1 MNVSSRRRGDAAPNT
16 RANGPKE
23 HGMRKQK
30 RAWEGSS
37 VCVEPLETRT
47 MMAADTVL
55 EWNQV
60 AVEATRVARLS
71 PNAQTRALA
80 MVHGAVFDAV
90 NGIERDYAPYLV
102 KQHAARWASE
112 EAAAATAAHDVLVR
126 VLPAQQATLDAALT
140 SSLAKVPDGRAEDA
154 GVAFGKLV
162 AQSMIAARQDDGST
176 DVVTYVPGTG
186 PDDWQP
192 TPPAFAPAALPQ
204 WATVEPFGITS
215 PDQFRADPPPSLDS
229 PEFTAA
235 FNQMKAIGAA
245 NSTTR
250 TAEQTEIARFW
261 AGPSGTVQPPG
272 HWNSIARSVADA
284 QGNSLAE
291 NARMLALLNI
301 GMADALITA
310 WDSKFEYSFVR
321 PVTAIRNADNDGNP
335 DTAADPAWSPL
346 LGTPPHPSYM
356 AAHSSLSATAATILA
371 EFYGNQAIAFTSSAE
386 ISAGG
391 PVITRS
397 FNGFWQAAQE
407 AGASR
412 IYGGIHWSFDN
423 QAGLQAG
430 HSVGEFV
437 ADNLLRPRGNTAA
450 DGDHPGGVAAPQRA
464 LSSAPPSRSDADWFF
479 SDAADDDLLD

>member
-1 MNVSSRRRGDAAPNT
+1 
-16 RANGPKE
+16 
-23 HGMRKQK
+23 
-30 RAWEGSS
+30 
-37 VCVEPLETRT
+37 
-47 MMAADTVL
+47 MAADTVL
-55 EWNQV
+55 EWNVV
-60 AVEATRVARLS
+60 AVEATRVTRLS

-90 NGIERDYAPYLV
+90 NGIEGGYAPYLV
-102 KQHAARWASE
+102 NRRAPSWASE
-112 EAAAATAAHDVLVR
+112 EAAAAVAAHDVLVSL
-126 VLPAQQATLDAALT
+126 LPAQQATLDGTLA
-140 SSLAKVPDGRAEDA
+140 SSLAAVPDGRAEDA

-162 AQSMIAARQDDGST
+162 ANRMLAERADDGST

-204 WATVEPFGITS
+204 WATVEPFGIS
-215 PDQFRADPPPSLDS
+215 APDQFRAEPPPSLNS
-229 PEFTAA
+229 PEFTQA

-250 TAEQTEIARFW
+250 TAEQTDIARFW

-272 HWNSIARSVADA
+272 HWNSIARSVAGA
-284 QGNSLAE
+284 QGNSLEE
-291 NARMLALLNI
+291 NARMFALLNI

-335 DTAADPAWSPL
+335 DTVADAAWSPL
-346 LGTPPHPSYM
+346 LTTPPHPSYM
-356 AAHSSLSATAATILA
+356 AAHSAVSATAATVLA
-371 EFYGNQAIAFTSSAE
+371 EFFGNDAIAFTSSAE
-386 ISAGG
+386 VSAGG
-391 PVITRS
+391 QVITRS

-423 QAGLQAG
+423 EAGLQAG
-430 HSVGEFV
+430 HSIGEFI
-437 ADNLLRPRGNTAA
+437 AGNLLRPRGNTAEV
-450 DGDHPGGVAAPQRA
+450 GDHPGAGAANTGVGAAPQ
-464 LSSAPPSRSDADWFF
+464 SAPSAALPSRSTSNSFF
-479 SDAADDDLLD
+479 SDAADDDVLA

>member
-1 MNVSSRRRGDAAPNT
+1 
-16 RANGPKE
+16 
-23 HGMRKQK
+23 MRKHE
-30 RAWEGSS
+30 RVWEVSHA
-37 VCVEPLETRT
+37 CIEPLETRT
-47 MMAADTVL
+47 LMAADMVL

-102 KQHAARWASE
+102 NIHAPRWASE
-112 EAAAATAAHDVLVR
+112 EAAAAVAAHGVLVG
-126 VLPAQQATLDAALT
+126 LMPAQQATLDAALA
-140 SSLAKVPDGRAEDA
+140 SSLAAVPDGRAEDA
-154 GVAFGKLV
+154 GVAYGKLV
-162 AQSMIAARQDDGST
+162 ADRMLAERADDGST

-192 TPPAFAPAALPQ
+192 TPPTFAPAALPQ
-204 WATVEPFGITS
+204 WATVEPFGISS

-229 PEFTAA
+229 PAFTQA
-235 FNQMKAIGAA
+235 FNQIKAIGAA
-245 NSTTR
+245 NSTVR
-250 TAEQTEIARFW
+250 TDEQTEIARYW

-272 HWNSIARSVADA
+272 HWNSIARGVADA
-284 QGNSLAE
+284 QGNSLAQ

-310 WDSKFEYSFVR
+310 WDSKFEYNFVR
-321 PVTAIRNADNDGNP
+321 PVTAIRNGDNDGNP
-335 DTAADPAWSPL
+335 DTVGDAAWSPL

-356 AAHSSLSATAATILA
+356 AAHSAVSATAATVLA
-371 EFYGNQAIAFTSSAE
+371 EFFGNDAIAFTSSAE
-386 ISAGG
+386 IAAGG
-391 PVITRS
+391 PIVTRS
-397 FNGFWQAAQE
+397 FDSFSEAAQE

-430 HSVGEFV
+430 RSVGEFV
-437 ADNLLRPRGNTAA
+437 ADNLLRPRGNTGH

-464 LSSAPPSRSDADWFF
+464 LSSALPSRSDADWFF
-479 SDAADDDLLD
+479 SDAADDDDLLD

>member
-1 MNVSSRRRGDAAPNT
+1 
-16 RANGPKE
+16 
-23 HGMRKQK
+23 MRKHE
-30 RAWEGSS
+30 RAWGASA
-37 VCVEPLETRT
+37 CVETLEART
-47 MMAADTVL
+47 LMAADTVL
-55 EWNQV
+55 EWNEV

-90 NGIERDYAPYLV
+90 NGIEQDYAPYLV
-102 KQHAARWASE
+102 QRHAPRWASE
-112 EAAAATAAHDVLVR
+112 EAAAATAAHRVLVG
-126 VLPAQQATLDAALT
+126 LMPAQQATLDAALA
-140 SSLAKVPDGRAEDA
+140 SSLAAVPDGPAEFA

-162 AQSMIAARQDDGST
+162 AERMLAERADDGST
-176 DVVTYVPGTG
+176 DVVTYVPGDE

-192 TPPAFAPAALPQ
+192 TPPTFAPAAIPQ
-204 WATVEPFGITS
+204 WATVETFGINS

-229 PEFTAA
+229 PVFTEA
-235 FNQMKAIGAA
+235 FNEMKAIGAA
-245 NSTTR
+245 SSTTR
-250 TAEQTEIARFW
+250 TAEQTDIARFW

-272 HWNSIARSVADA
+272 HWNNIARDVAEA
-284 QGNSLAE
+284 QGNSLEE

-310 WDSKFEYSFVR
+310 WDTKFAYSFVR

-335 DTAADPAWSPL
+335 DTVGDAEWLPL

-356 AAHSSLSATAATILA
+356 AAHSAVSATAATVLA
-371 EFYGNQAIAFTSSAE
+371 EFFGNDAIAFTSSAE
-386 ISAGG
+386 VAAGG

-397 FNGFWQAAQE
+397 FDGFWEAAEE

-423 QAGLQAG
+423 EAGLAAG

-437 ADNLLRPRGNTAA
+437 AENLLRPRGNAGHVAAAPHGALLGALPSRGAA
-450 DGDHPGGVAAPQRA
+450 D
-464 LSSAPPSRSDADWFF
+464 SFF
-479 SDAADDDLLD
+479 SDAADDELLS

>member
-1 MNVSSRRRGDAAPNT
+1 
-16 RANGPKE
+16 
-23 HGMRKQK
+23 MRKHE
-30 RAWEGSS
+30 RACGSS
-37 VCVEPLETRT
+37 ACLETLEART
-47 MMAADTVL
+47 LMAADTVL
-55 EWNQV
+55 EWNEV

-90 NGIERDYAPYLV
+90 NGIERDYSPYLV
-102 KQHAARWASE
+102 NVHAPRWASE
-112 EAAAATAAHDVLVR
+112 EAAAAVAAHGVLVG
-126 VLPAQQATLDAALT
+126 LMPAQQATLDAALA
-140 SSLAKVPDGRAEDA
+140 SSLAAVPDGPAEDA

-162 AQSMIAARQDDGST
+162 ADRMLAERANDGST

-204 WATVEPFGITS
+204 WATVEPFGISS
-215 PDQFRADPPPSLDS
+215 PDQFRADPPPALDS
-229 PEFTAA
+229 PAFTQA

-250 TAEQTEIARFW
+250 TTEQTDIARFW

-272 HWNSIARSVADA
+272 HWNSIARGVADA
-284 QGNSLAE
+284 QDNSLEE
-291 NARMLALLNI
+291 NARMFALLNI

-335 DTAADPAWSPL
+335 DTVGDAAWSPL

-356 AAHSSLSATAATILA
+356 AAHSAVSATAATVLA
-371 EFYGNQAIAFTSSAE
+371 EFFGNDAIAFTSSAE
-386 ISAGG
+386 VSAGG
-391 PVITRS
+391 QVITRS
-397 FNGFWQAAQE
+397 FNSFSQAAEE

-423 QAGLQAG
+423 QAGLEAG
-430 HSVGEFV
+430 RGVGEFITN
-437 ADNLLRPRGNTAA
+437 NLLQPRGNTGQEGE
-450 DGDHPGGVAAPQRA
+450 DPGDAAAPQWL
-464 LSSAPPSRSDADWFF
+464 LSSSALPIQSDADWLF
-479 SDAADDDLLD
+479 SDAADDDLLA

>member
-1 MNVSSRRRGDAAPNT
+1 
-16 RANGPKE
+16 
-23 HGMRKQK
+23 
-30 RAWEGSS
+30 
-37 VCVEPLETRT
+37 
-47 MMAADTVL
+47 MAA
-55 EWNQV
+55 
-60 AVEATRVARLS
+60 
-71 PNAQTRALA
+71 
-80 MVHGAVFDAV
+80 HG
-90 NGIERDYAPYLV
+90 
-102 KQHAARWASE
+102 
-112 EAAAATAAHDVLVR
+112 VLVG
-126 VLPAQQATLDAALT
+126 LMPAQQATLDAALA
-140 SSLAKVPDGRAEDA
+140 SSLAAVPDGPAEDA

-162 AQSMIAARQDDGST
+162 ADRMLAERADDGST

-204 WATVEPFGITS
+204 WATVEPFGISS

-229 PEFTAA
+229 PEFTQA
-235 FNQMKAIGAA
+235 FNQIKAIGAA

-272 HWNSIARSVADA
+272 HWNSIARGVADA
-284 QGNSLAE
+284 QDNSLAQ

-310 WDSKFEYSFVR
+310 WDTKFEYSFVR

-335 DTAADPAWSPL
+335 DTVADAAWSPL
-346 LGTPPHPSYM
+346 LTTPGHPSYM
-356 AAHSSLSATAATILA
+356 AAHSAVSATAATVLA
-371 EFYGNQAIAFTSSAE
+371 EFFGNDAIAFTSSAE
-386 ISAGG
+386 IAAGG

-397 FNGFWQAAQE
+397 FDGFWEAAEE

-423 QAGLQAG
+423 EAGLEAG
-430 HSVGEFV
+430 RSVGEFV
-437 ADNLLRPRGNTAA
+437 ADNLLRPRGNSGH

-464 LSSAPPSRSDADWFF
+464 LSSALPSRSDADWFF